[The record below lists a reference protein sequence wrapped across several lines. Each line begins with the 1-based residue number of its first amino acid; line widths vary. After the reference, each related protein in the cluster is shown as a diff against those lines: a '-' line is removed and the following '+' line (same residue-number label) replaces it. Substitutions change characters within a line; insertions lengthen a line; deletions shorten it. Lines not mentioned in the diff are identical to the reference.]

1 MDRSIATQVIAENI
15 RSAANSKGMGPEK
28 LAEVTGYKP
37 ETMQKYYS
45 GVRQPKAFMLYKIA
59 KALGH
64 SMDWF
69 MMDVEEGAGVKPHGR
84 LIDADEL
91 AKVIK
96 RAIAAQNCFMASVED
111 DTFGKKTLRAETARD
126 TFEAVLKEI
135 AIAPT
140 IMEAEK

>member
-84 LIDADEL
+84 LIDADKLESVIREGIAVQHRIKLNAADDKKALLAEL
-91 AKVIK
+91 AG
-96 RAIAAQNCFMASVED
+96 A
-111 DTFGKKTLRAETARD
+111 TL
-126 TFEAVLKEI
+126 EAVLKEI
-135 AIAPT
+135 EQADT
-140 IMEAEK
+140 VMEAEK